1 MQKPLFIITMILG
14 LAACAS
20 PIRNLTHQ
28 QLIDG
33 KQTFSNR
40 YESDLESMSSKSIHR
55 IRDEYFQEEEQV
67 YDILVLSGGGALG
80 AFGAGFLKGWGTVTE
95 AGYER
100 PDFDSVSGISTGA
113 LIAPFAFVGTDA
125 SYQKIVD
132 IYRTP
137 DEEMVIARPILSFLS
152 GKQSYFKADVLHQR
166 IRQSIDQSM
175 VNDLAQKHLQN
186 KTLIIG
192 ATNLDYGVMRVWDLS
207 RIAST
212 KSANEAQP
220 DITQK
225 LIASSAIPSAFPPVE
240 IEKHLYVDGGAS
252 MQIVSGIDNR
262 QWLYNNDTPGIDFVR
277 PERPIKLRLWIIINN
292 KLVMDPSVVRNAWSS
307 IATRSLVSLM
317 RGSTLQTIQDI
328 ETFSQMINQR
338 NEFDVQM
345 HFVAIPQDYG
355 ITYSRNLF
363 DSELMQ
369 SLVDLGETMGADSAS
384 WKTQALRPGASI
396 LDIR

>member
-1 MQKPLFIITMILG
+1 
-14 LAACAS
+14 
-20 PIRNLTHQ
+20 
-28 QLIDG
+28 
-33 KQTFSNR
+33 
-40 YESDLESMSSKSIHR
+40 
-55 IRDEYFQEEEQV
+55 
-67 YDILVLSGGGALG
+67 
-80 AFGAGFLKGWGTVTE
+80 
-95 AGYER
+95 
-100 PDFDSVSGISTGA
+100 
-113 LIAPFAFVGTDA
+113 
-125 SYQKIVD
+125 
-132 IYRTP
+132 
-137 DEEMVIARPILSFLS
+137 
-152 GKQSYFKADVLHQR
+152 
-166 IRQSIDQSM
+166 
-175 VNDLAQKHLQN
+175 
-186 KTLIIG
+186 
-192 ATNLDYGVMRVWDLS
+192 
-207 RIAST
+207 
-212 KSANEAQP
+212 
-220 DITQK
+220 
-225 LIASSAIPSAFPPVE
+225 
-240 IEKHLYVDGGAS
+240 